1 MSTTDVSSGLN
12 PKQNKNAASSVFLPE
27 IPTLRVASELQ
38 LLYAVISSFAQKR
51 DELFFPGG
59 TTKKDSDVASQ
70 IGPHFIHLL
79 SKGDNQD
86 LLSDDNRCHLFR
98 LGVGI
103 LKFSGMWSA
112 AEAAENQFKGPAAR
126 DDQYS
131 KDWWISQDLQD
142 DAAVDELKKLHTE
155 LLLGKELNADLLNC
169 KQARYPDIWKA
180 VMIGYLCL
188 KINRNGFGAREEDA
202 LRILGGEPDAFRAVI
217 DSQFKYIGESSP
229 VDPKGV
235 RLLSIRNNSQRA
247 DVAKYTADFLKQHGL
262 FYFDSNGSV
271 WELGLQGWF
280 DRLINGKRNPINLSS
295 RFQGYTEEDIKKTVK
310 DPRIQKILIG
320 QIRAAHKAM
329 MQGPPASG
337 ERQILPGIWAS
348 TIKDDISRYS
358 EQPLNRLDLSN
369 CDMSE
374 VDLFRRQLEGC
385 RFDGTN
391 LRGANCRET
400 KFGGSRFSDADLTG
414 ALLKSTD
421 LRGCDL
427 STANLSHVGW
437 LFKPPIL
444 DGYTKFFPDD
454 CRTPSD
460 VRKHLNRFQGWDE
473 EMVDEFLELA
483 STYKLS
489 PTQRRSFRQLKDILL
504 NPKQSPILL
513 ATSAEILT
521 ITSAIGT
528 TSEEAQK
535 ALSRISRLTDS
546 AGIPVLR
553 DHDFSNQ
560 DLTNRPLRGAFME
573 RVSLNGASLA
583 GKDLRGAVISN
594 SDLRGANLKGADLS
608 GALLVNVD
616 LTGADLSEVNLT
628 ETKLINCLI
637 DEVKLDRVKM
647 INTEMQQSTFANV
660 TITEGIIEDL
670 IVCQSYLH
678 DINFVGSAEGSGL
691 LVSGLALVDSV
702 GLNLQFSGNTEL
714 TQLQLMGSLGLGS
727 GADEAELIIEGSE
740 WHDQLVQVVTDP
752 DLGVLE
758 HGLEV
763 TRVRTRNTNSP
774 NRPLRRNGPDQTS
787 TAFLVRMLVSR
798 GGDLMGSYPI
808 LEHLERLTIGY
819 QAGEVQRDEKNQ
831 ISPQL
836 ILPASFTRGQ

>member
-1 MSTTDVSSGLN
+1 MGLSSVTGAINDDPVFQPSESSILRTVKPLRVSS
-12 PKQNKNAASSVFLPE
+12 
-27 IPTLRVASELQ
+27 ELK
-38 LLYAVISSFAQKR
+38 LLYVLISSFVENTETSWLNGEK
-51 DELFFPGG
+51 ENL
-59 TTKKDSDVASQ
+59 ASS
-70 IGPHFIHLL
+70 IEVLIAPHFIHLV
-79 SKGDNQD
+79 SQGDKRD
-86 LLSDDNRCHLFR
+86 LLSDNNRWHLLKLGMIILECAGNKASAILVQSELQGKAERNYDWLQNVPINDDTQRFGR
-98 LGVGI
+98 L
-103 LKFSGMWSA
+103 F
-112 AEAAENQFKGPAAR
+112 E
-126 DDQYS
+126 S
-131 KDWWISQDLQD
+131 KPRTKLHLGQDLS
-142 DAAVDELKKLHTE
+142 E
-155 LLLGKELNADLLNC
+155 DLLETE
-169 KQARYPDIWKA
+169 KARTPAIRKA
-180 VMIGYLCL
+180 VMAGYLCL
-188 KINRNGFGAREEDA
+188 KINLNGFGVREEEA
-202 LRILGGEPDAFRAVI
+202 LRRLGGNPDV
-217 DSQFKYIGESSP
+217 FKAEI
-229 VDPKGV
+229 
-235 RLLSIRNNSQRA
+235 NSRFEHQ
-247 DVAKYTADFLKQHGL
+247 YNQYELT
-262 FYFDSNGSV
+262 
-271 WELGLQGWF
+271 LGLVSDGSSGVKQISAVTAQF
-280 DRLINGKRNPINLSS
+280 LNSNDLLKRGTFGRIIYQYGTAQRIFGRRRKNYVDLSS
-295 RFQGYTEEDIKKTVK
+295 RFKSLSDEDVNKFLSLSGC
-310 DPRIQKILIG
+310 DPHVQSVILD
-320 QIRAAHKAM
+320 QINKSHEAM

-348 TIKDDISRYS
+348 TLKDDISRYS

-583 GKDLRGAVISN
+583 GKDLRSAVISN

-727 GADEAELIIEGSE
+727 GGDEAELIIEGSE